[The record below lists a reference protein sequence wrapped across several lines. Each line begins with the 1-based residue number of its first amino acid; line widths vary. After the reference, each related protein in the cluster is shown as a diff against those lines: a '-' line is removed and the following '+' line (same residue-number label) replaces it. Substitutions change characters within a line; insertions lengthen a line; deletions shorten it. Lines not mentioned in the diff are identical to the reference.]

1 MSSGP
6 TGRKKRKADSNDSNV
21 EYPANKYGFH
31 LLATKN
37 KVQEGDNLKIPL
49 RQGQNPTL
57 PNPDFVLMEYLGR
70 SETPKH
76 ATNWS
81 LKTSTPVNCTAV
93 GPKDFMKILEENGI
107 SGYPTRN
114 FSEDVEIIRN
124 GQSLGNITEMKE
136 RTLRA

>member
-1 MSSGP
+1 MSSGAATGVP
-6 TGRKKRKADSNDSNV
+6 TGRKKRKADSNDSNPSSGAADTV

-37 KVQEGDNLKIPL
+37 KVQGSDNLKTPL

-70 SETPKH
+70 SQTPKH

-81 LKTSTPVNCTAV
+81 LKTSPPVNCTAR
-93 GPKDFMKILEENGI
+93 GPKEFMKFLE
-107 SGYPTRN
+107 SR
-114 FSEDVEIIRN
+114 R
-124 GQSLGNITEMKE
+124 
-136 RTLRA
+136 